1 MSTIDKDFKVKN
13 GLSVTGNGSFGGTVS
28 VDTPTLPEHAATK
41 AYVDSVAGSGY
52 VAIIDGGGV
61 TTTSW
66 SGILDGGQV

>member
-28 VDTPTLPEHAATK
+28 VGTPTAAEHAATK

-52 VAIIDGGGV
+52 VPIIDGGGPA
-61 TTTSW
+61 TQDW
-66 SGILDGGQV
+66 SGILDGGQA